1 MAGMPGLPPSAAS
14 LPPRLDMP
22 PSVSLGN
29 HLSGA
34 PRPDHAAAAAA
45 AASMA
50 AAAAASQG
58 GPPGQAA
65 AAAAAAAANSA
76 ASNGP
81 KSEVNIKNE
90 IEISRFKLILREIY
104 LHLP

>member
-22 PSVSLGN
+22 PSGISSLGN
-29 HLSGA
+29 HLTGA

-58 GPPGQAA
+58 PQGSAAA

-76 ASNGP
+76 SNGP
-81 KSEVNIKNE
+81 KSEVM
-90 IEISRFKLILREIY
+90 
-104 LHLP
+104 